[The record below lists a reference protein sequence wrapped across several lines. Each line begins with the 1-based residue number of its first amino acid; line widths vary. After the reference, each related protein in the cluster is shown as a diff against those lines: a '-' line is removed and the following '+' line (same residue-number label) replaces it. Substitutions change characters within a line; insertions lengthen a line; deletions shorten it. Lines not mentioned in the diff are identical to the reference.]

1 MEDKKSETQQP
12 VPYGQGWSKWKLSL
26 LLYWTFFKIGL
37 FTFGGGYAMLPI
49 LEREMV
55 DKYHWTTHDELLD
68 IYALSQCTPGV
79 IAVNT
84 ATFMGNKVA
93 KFPGALLATL
103 GVVSPSIII
112 ISIIA
117 ALFQHFAD
125 NIYVQH
131 AMAAVRVCV
140 TALIFTTVIR
150 MAKKSLKWWPQYIIA
165 IVAFLLVALLGA
177 NPVWIVLGAGLFGF
191 FFTDLEK
198 IGKKKTAP
206 AVKAETK
213 PAETDE
219 SASTDREEED
229 HVERS

>member
-1 MEDKKSETQQP
+1 MEEKQP
-12 VPYGQGWSKWKLSL
+12 VPYGEGWSKWKLSL

-68 IYALSQCTPGV
+68 VYALSQCTPGV

-93 KFPGALLATL
+93 KFPGALMATL
-103 GVVSPSIII
+103 GVISPSIIV

-125 NIYVQH
+125 NVYVQH

-140 TALIFTTVIR
+140 TALIFTTVFR
-150 MAKKSLKWWPQYIIA
+150 MAKNSLNWWPQYLIA
-165 IVAFLLVALLGA
+165 VVAFLLVALLGA

-191 FFTDLEK
+191 FFIDLDK
-198 IGKKKTAP
+198 IGKKKKPEKTP
-206 AVKAETK
+206 VK
-213 PAETDE
+213 PAETQE
-219 SASTDREEED
+219 TVEKED
-229 HVERS
+229 PDDKRS